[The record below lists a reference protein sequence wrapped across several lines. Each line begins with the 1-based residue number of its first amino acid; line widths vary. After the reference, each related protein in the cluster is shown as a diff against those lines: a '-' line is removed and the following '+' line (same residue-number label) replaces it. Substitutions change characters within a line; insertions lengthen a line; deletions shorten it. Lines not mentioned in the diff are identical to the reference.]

1 MPQPGYYIGMTE
13 EELIEGCKN
22 NKRQYQEALYR
33 KYSRKIYGI
42 CLRYANSDM
51 EAEDTMQEIFIKL
64 FTKIDKYKPG
74 GSFEA
79 WIKRVSINYAI
90 EVYRKSKRLVFIES
104 YEGTHETSFDSSS
117 IQKLSAEEI
126 TGLINQLP
134 EGYRMVFNLFAVEG
148 YTHKDIAE
156 LMGISEGTSKS
167 QFSRAKGHLVKM
179 LADQLDIRKEDSNAR
194 A

>member
-1 MPQPGYYIGMTE
+1 MPKPGYYIGMTE
-13 EELIEGCKN
+13 EELIQGCKDN
-22 NKRQYQEALYR
+22 SRMHQEALYR
-33 KYSRKIYGI
+33 KYSRKVYGI
-42 CLRYANSDM
+42 CLRYANSEM

-64 FTKIDKYKPG
+64 FTRIHQYKPN

-79 WIKRVSINYAI
+79 WLKRVAVNFSI
-90 EVYRKSKRLVFIES
+90 EVYRKNKRLVFVET
-104 YEGTHETSFDSSS
+104 YEGTYEETYESTTL
-117 IQKLSAEEI
+117 QELSAAEI
-126 TGLINQLP
+126 TRLINQLP
-134 EGYRMVFNLFAVEG
+134 EGYRMVFNLFAIEG

-179 LADQLDIRKEDSNAR
+179 LSEQLGIKKEDFNAK

>member
-1 MPQPGYYIGMTE
+1 MPRPGYYIGMTE
-13 EELIEGCKN
+13 EELINGCKE
-22 NKRQYQEALYR
+22 NKRLYQEALYR

-64 FTKIDKYKPG
+64 FTKIGQYKPG

-79 WIKRVSINYAI
+79 WIKRVSINYSI
-90 EVYRKSKRLVFIES
+90 EVYRRNKRLVFVES
-104 YEGTHETSFDSSS
+104 YAGIYESGYDSTS

-167 QFSRAKGHLVKM
+167 QFSRAKAHLVKM

>member
-1 MPQPGYYIGMTE
+1 MPKPGFYIGMTE
-13 EELIEGCKN
+13 EELIQGCKEN
-22 NKRQYQEALYR
+22 NRLHQEALYR
-33 KYSRKIYGI
+33 KYSRKVYGI
-42 CLRYANSDM
+42 CLRYANSEM

-64 FTKIDKYKPG
+64 FTRIQQYKPS

-79 WIKRVSINYAI
+79 WVKRVSINYSI
-90 EVYRKSKRLVFIES
+90 EVYRKNKRLVFVET
-104 YEGTHETSFDSSS
+104 YEGTYEETYDTTVL
-117 IQKLSAEEI
+117 QELSAAEI
-126 TGLINQLP
+126 TKLINKLP

-167 QFSRAKGHLVKM
+167 QFSRAKSHLVRM
-179 LADQLDIRKEDSNAR
+179 LAQELNIRKEDFNAK

>member
-1 MPQPGYYIGMTE
+1 
-13 EELIEGCKN
+13 
-22 NKRQYQEALYR
+22 
-33 KYSRKIYGI
+33 
-42 CLRYANSDM
+42 M